1 MTLGKFIRSTALCLA
16 LGVLACAG
24 QAATVTTTFAVSTT
38 ISSVCVVSTAST
50 GLTFATYDPTAS
62 SDTLGSTTFKV
73 QCSSGLSYTVG
84 LSAGG
89 SATDT
94 ARTMSSGT
102 NRLNYSLYS
111 DSGRATNWG
120 ASTGALVG
128 TGSGLTTENTIT
140 VYGKIPKNQYT
151 PGVGA
156 YSDSITATIT
166 Y

>member
-1 MTLGKFIRSTALCLA
+1 MPLGKLIRNTTLWLT
-16 LGVLACAG
+16 LGVLASMG

-38 ISSVCVVSTAST
+38 ISGVCVVSTAST
-50 GLTFATYDPTAS
+50 GLSFGAYDPTAV

-73 QCSSGLSYTVG
+73 QCSSGLAYTVG

-89 SATDT
+89 SGTDT
-94 ARTMSSGT
+94 ARTMSSGA
-102 NRLNYSLYS
+102 NQLNYNLYS

-120 ASTGALVG
+120 ASAGALAG

-140 VYGKIPKNQYT
+140 VYGRIPKNQYG
-151 PGVGA
+151 PGIGSYA
-156 YSDSITATIT
+156 DSITATIT

>member
-94 ARTMSSGT
+94 ARTMSSGA

-111 DSGRATNWG
+111 DSGRTTNWG
-120 ASTGALVG
+120 ASTGALTG